1 MDSHSNEHGA
11 ADAHAGHSVE
21 EAKAHMRTYAIIGVA
36 LMIGTGLTVWAGEI
50 NFGGWNIIIALAIA
64 IVKGSLVVSFFMH
77 LISEKKMIYSVM
89 VCTVFFFAALM
100 FLTLWSMHPAN
111 VIQLAH

>member
-1 MDSHSNEHGA
+1 MNEHATAHA
-11 ADAHAGHSVE
+11 ADDGGHSIA

-50 NFGGWNIIIALAIA
+50 NFGGWNIVIALAIA
-64 IVKGSLVVSFFMH
+64 CTKGFLVVGYFMH

-100 FLTLWSMHPAN
+100 FLTLWSMQHGN
-111 VIQLAH
+111 VIQIH